1 MTLEEKAQAAR
12 AIRSGARALSE
23 LVERVETEAPDLLA
37 KAGQELRATGR
48 VLFRLFGP
56 ALASL
61 DPTTTAAPPPPPT
74 ERDEKK

>member
-1 MTLEEKAQAAR
+1 MTPEEKAQAAT

-37 KAGQELRATGR
+37 KAGHELRATGR
-48 VLFRLFGP
+48 VLLRLFGP
-56 ALASL
+56 GLASL
-61 DPTTTAAPPPPPT
+61 DPTTAATPPPPT